1 VVPTLASLWFHL
13 TPYQVFSNM
22 LTLKVLLLFTLAST
36 ALTNT
41 LNAKDRKQG
50 PATTN
55 FNDCLAKLKKCRQ
68 EKEAGLKQE
77 CVTEAKTN
85 YGSGCAPA
93 VRGLFNGHL
102 IKNRF
107 EVNGGEDEC
116 RRLCNREPRC
126 QYWNYGVKSLDSAD
140 TDYCYLRS
148 HQGSLV
154 TEGTGSTIVG
164 AQRTI

>member
-1 VVPTLASLWFHL
+1 
-13 TPYQVFSNM
+13 M

>member
-1 VVPTLASLWFHL
+1 
-13 TPYQVFSNM
+13 M

-85 YGSGCAPA
+85 HGPGCAPA
-93 VRGLFNGHL
+93 VSGLFDGHL
-102 IKNRF
+102 IKKRF
-107 EVNGGEDEC
+107 EVNGGEDQC
-116 RRLCNREPRC
+116 RTLCNQEPRC
-126 QYWNYGVKSLDSAD
+126 QYWNYGVKSLEDTN

-148 HQGSLV
+148 QQGSLV

>member
-1 VVPTLASLWFHL
+1 
-13 TPYQVFSNM
+13 M

-93 VRGLFNGHL
+93 VRGLFDGHL

-107 EVNGGEDEC
+107 EVNGGEDQC
-116 RRLCNREPRC
+116 RALCNREPRC

-148 HQGSLV
+148 HQGSPV